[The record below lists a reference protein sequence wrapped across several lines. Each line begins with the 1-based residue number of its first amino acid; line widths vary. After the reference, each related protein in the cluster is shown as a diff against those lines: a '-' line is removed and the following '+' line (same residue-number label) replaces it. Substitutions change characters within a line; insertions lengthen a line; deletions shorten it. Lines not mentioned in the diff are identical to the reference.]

1 MILAVGWPGQW
12 TAEFARD
19 DGRGIR
25 IRAGQEL
32 THFRL
37 HPGEAVRS
45 PLVVLEAWK
54 GDWLR
59 GQNLWRRWMLI
70 HNVPRP
76 GGRLPRPH
84 MLANSSR
91 AYDEMLGADEA
102 N

>member
-1 MILAVGWPGQW
+1 
-12 TAEFARD
+12 
-19 DGRGIR
+19 
-25 IRAGQEL
+25 
-32 THFRL
+32 
-37 HPGEAVRS
+37 
-45 PLVVLEAWK
+45 VVLEAWK

-76 GGRLPRPH
+76 GGRLLRPH